1 MNEAIDAV
9 NSSGAA
15 LRGEDE
21 EARREAARR
30 LGAARTP
37 RKAAS
42 SSENLARA
50 RSLRGFKPL
59 ADIPCTCGA
68 GDSLEHR
75 STCPRGRTIR
85 RRRKLGQPL
94 T

>member
-1 MNEAIDAV
+1 M
-9 NSSGAA
+9 S
-15 LRGEDE
+15 E
-21 EARREAARR
+21 ETITEEERREAARK
-30 LGAARTP
+30 LGKTKTP
-37 RKAAS
+37 RKAVA
-42 SSENLARA
+42 SSENLAKA

-59 ADIPCTCGA
+59 SEIPCNCG
-68 GDSLEHR
+68 GQGLEHK